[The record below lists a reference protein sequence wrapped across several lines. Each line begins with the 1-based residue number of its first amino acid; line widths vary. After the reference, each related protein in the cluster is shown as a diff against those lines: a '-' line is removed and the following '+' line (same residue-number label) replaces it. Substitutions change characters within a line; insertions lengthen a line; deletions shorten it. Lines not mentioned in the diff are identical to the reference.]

1 MKLCYLKLGC
11 SDESL
16 IIGVTRAA
24 APEWDREENFS
35 TRLNKIIKSIASM
48 VHSGSKQCDV
58 LAEKLT
64 SVLKMF
70 EKQFPVME
78 CKIGSLNLGRKERG
92 HTERFK

>member
-1 MKLCYLKLGC
+1 
-11 SDESL
+11 
-16 IIGVTRAA
+16 
-24 APEWDREENFS
+24 
-35 TRLNKIIKSIASM
+35 M